1 MFQSHFKFKPKPMKR
16 ITLVFFTLLSFSL
29 FAQKDWIR
37 YSAISPDASQ
47 IVFAFQGDLFLVS
60 SDGGTAQPLLLSE
73 AYESNPVWS
82 HDGQKLAYTSD
93 LYGNFD
99 VFIFDFKTRVS
110 TRITYH
116 SAKQVPWT
124 FSPDDQYV
132 VFSATMDDNVK
143 NAQFPYGLLTELYKV
158 PVKGGRVK
166 QCLTTSAEN
175 VQVNKD
181 GSKLLY
187 HDVKGYEDPWRKH
200 HTSSVTRDIWI
211 YDKTTGKHTQLSTF
225 NGEDRNPLFSANEEN
240 MFFLSEQN
248 GIFNVF
254 EKALNTDSPETQL
267 TNFEKHPVRFLS
279 IANNN
284 SLAFIYDGGLYTK
297 REGEE
302 AKKLNLIIPK
312 FKEVAQSV
320 PKSFSKDA
328 TELNVSPNGKEVVF
342 VVRGEVF
349 VTSVEFATTKRI
361 TNTPEQ
367 ERDVSFSPDGKS
379 ILYSSERNGSWGIYE
394 TSLINADEESFASA
408 TVLKEK
414 AILAN
419 DKNTFQPEY
428 SPDGKEI
435 AFLEERTELKVI
447 NLASKEER
455 SILDGKYNYSYSDG
469 DQWYQWSPDGKYLL
483 VSYLGGK
490 RWVDEVG
497 LVDAK
502 GGKEPINLSL
512 SGYADSNPKWI
523 MEGNGMLWFSDRNGM
538 RSHGSWGSKRDAY
551 AMFFNQEF
559 YEKFTMSK
567 EEYEAKYP
575 KKKEDDKEKSD
586 VAETS
591 KKKKGK
597 ETEAK
602 KEEKNVEMNL
612 SNLEDRVARLTIN
625 SSDLGDAVLTKD
637 GKNLFYLSRFEKGYD
652 LWLHKFKE
660 NETKLVLKLN
670 GRGGDLIMDKEGEKL
685 FLLSAGSLIKLS
697 IKNIDK
703 PEKKSIAFN
712 AEMNLN
718 PARER
723 EYIFNHAWKQVND
736 KFYSPDFKGVDWEM
750 YKKAY
755 EEFLPGISNNYDF
768 AELLGEMLGEL
779 NGSHT
784 GGRYSHQADGDKTA
798 SLGAFYDLS
807 FVGKGLKIA
816 EIIEK
821 GPLDKSDLDIKVG
834 DVIEQIN
841 GVDILADVN
850 YFELLNK
857 VEGKNTQLRIYHPA
871 TLKSS
876 KIVVKPMSQ
885 GEKSAL
891 LYDRWT
897 KFMREETDRISGG
910 KVGYVHIRGMDDA
923 SFRIAY
929 SEILGRNVD
938 KEAIVVD
945 TRFNGGGWLHDDLV
959 TLLSGERYVDFA
971 PRGHYVGSE
980 PMEKWYR
987 PSVVL
992 MGEGNYSDA
1001 HAFPYAYKALKIG
1014 KLVGMPVPGTM
1025 TAVWWERQIDP
1036 SLVFGIPQM
1045 GMWDLNGNYLEGQ
1058 QLEPDVKVAQEKE
1071 KVSQGIDQQL
1081 IKAIE
1086 VVLEK

>member
-1 MFQSHFKFKPKPMKR
+1 MKR
-16 ITLVFFTLLSFSL
+16 FTIVVLTLFSLHL

-47 IVFAFQGDLFLVS
+47 IVFAFQGDLFTVS
-60 SDGGTAQPLLLSE
+60 SNGGEAQPLLLSE

-82 HDGQKLAYTSD
+82 NDGTKLAYTSD

-99 VFIFDFKTRVS
+99 IFIFDFETRKS
-110 TRITYH
+110 SRITYH
-116 SAKQVPWT
+116 SAKQIPWT
-124 FSPDDQYV
+124 FSPDDQFV
-132 VFSATMDDNVK
+132 IFSATLDDDVK

-158 PVKGGRVK
+158 PVSGGRVK

-175 VQVNKD
+175 VQVSKD
-181 GSKLLY
+181 GSLLLY

-225 NGEDRNPLFSANEEN
+225 KGEDRNPVFAANEEK
-240 MFFLSEQN
+240 MFFLSEQD
-248 GIFNVF
+248 GIFNVY
-254 EKALNTDSPETQL
+254 EKGLTVNSTETQL
-267 TNFEKHPVRFLS
+267 TSFENHPVRFLS
-279 IANNN
+279 AADNNT
-284 SLAFIYDGGLYTK
+284 LAFIYDGGLYTK
-297 REGEE
+297 NEGAE
-302 AKKLNLIIPK
+302 AKELNLTIPK
-312 FKEVAQSV
+312 FKEVAMSAL
-320 PKSFSKDA
+320 KSFSKDA
-328 TELNVSPNGKEVVF
+328 TEMNVSPNGKEIVF
-342 VVRGEVF
+342 IVRGEIF

-367 ERDVSFSPDGKS
+367 ERSVSFSPDGKA
-379 ILYSSERNGSWGIYE
+379 ILYASERNGSWNLYE
-394 TSLINADEESFASA
+394 TSLVNTEEKAFATS

-414 AILAN
+414 VILAN

-435 AFLEERTELKVI
+435 AFLQERTELKVI
-447 NLASKEER
+447 NLETKAER
-455 SILDGKYNYSYSDG
+455 SVLSGDYNYSYSDG
-469 DQWYQWSPDGKYLL
+469 DQWYQWSPDGKYFL

-502 GGKEPINLSL
+502 GGVEPVNLSL

-523 MEGNGMLWFSDRNGM
+523 MEGNGMLWFSNRNGM

-559 YEKFTMSK
+559 YEKFTMTK
-567 EEYEAKYP
+567 EEYAAKYD
-575 KKKEDDKEKSD
+575 KKKEESKEKEE
-586 VAETS
+586 VS

-597 ETEAK
+597 DVKEK
-602 KEEKNVEMNL
+602 KEEKSVVLNL
-612 SNLEDRVARLTIN
+612 KNLEDRVARLTIH
-625 SSDLGDAVLTKD
+625 SSSLGDVVLTKD

-660 NETKLVLKLN
+660 NETKLVLKLS
-670 GRGGDLIMDKEGEKL
+670 GRGGQLKMDKDGKNL
-685 FLLSAGSLIKLS
+685 FLLSGGSLIKLD
-697 IKNIDK
+697 IKNVDK
-703 PEKKSIAFN
+703 PAKKSIAFK
-712 AEMNLN
+712 ADMNLD
-718 PARER
+718 ASSER

-736 KFYSPDFKGVDWEM
+736 KFYAPDFKGVDWKM
-750 YKKAY
+750 YKEAY
-755 EEFLPGISNNYDF
+755 EAFLPSISNNYDF

-784 GGRYSHQADGDKTA
+784 GGRYSHQAKGDATA

-807 FVGKGLKIA
+807 FIGKGLKIA

-841 GVDILADVN
+841 GVDIFADFN
-850 YFELLNK
+850 YFKLLNQ
-857 VEGKNTQLRIYHPA
+857 VTNKNTQLRIYHPA
-871 TLKSS
+871 TQKSS
-876 KIVVKPMSQ
+876 VVVIKPISQ
-885 GEKSAL
+885 RAKSAL

-897 KFMREETDRISGG
+897 KFMREETDRISNG
-910 KVGYVHIRGMDDA
+910 KVGYVHVRGMNDA
-923 SFRIAY
+923 SFRVAY

-1036 SLVFGIPQM
+1036 TLVFGIPQM
-1045 GMWDLNGNYLEGQ
+1045 GVWDLNGNYLEGQ
-1058 QLEPDVKVAQEKE
+1058 QLEPDVKVEQEKE
-1071 KVSQGIDQQL
+1071 VVSKRIDQQL

-1086 VVLEK
+1086 VVLQK

>member
-1 MFQSHFKFKPKPMKR
+1 VFPWHFKFKPIQMKR
-16 ITLVFFTLLSFSL
+16 FTIVVLTLFSLHL

-47 IVFAFQGDLFLVS
+47 IVFAFQGDLFTVS
-60 SDGGTAQPLLLSE
+60 SNGGEAQPLLLSE

-82 HDGQKLAYTSD
+82 NDGTKLAYTSD

-99 VFIFDFKTRVS
+99 IFIFDFETRKS
-110 TRITYH
+110 SRITYH
-116 SAKQVPWT
+116 SAKQIPWT
-124 FSPDDQYV
+124 FSPDDQFV
-132 VFSATMDDNVK
+132 IFSATLDDDVK

-158 PVKGGRVK
+158 PVSGGRVK

-175 VQVNKD
+175 VQVSKD
-181 GSKLLY
+181 GSILLY

-211 YDKTTGKHTQLSTF
+211 YNKTTGKHTQLSTF
-225 NGEDRNPLFSANEEN
+225 KGEDRNPVFAANEEK
-240 MFFLSEQN
+240 MFFLSEQD
-248 GIFNVF
+248 GIFNVY
-254 EKALNTDSPETQL
+254 EKGLTVNSTETQL
-267 TNFEKHPVRFLS
+267 TSFENHPVRFLS
-279 IANNN
+279 AADNNT
-284 SLAFIYDGGLYTK
+284 LAFIYDGGLYTK
-297 REGEE
+297 NEGAE
-302 AKKLNLIIPK
+302 AKELNLTIPK
-312 FKEVAQSV
+312 FKEVAMSAL
-320 PKSFSKDA
+320 KSFSKDA
-328 TELNVSPNGKEVVF
+328 TEMNVSPNGKEIVF
-342 VVRGEVF
+342 IVRGEIF

-367 ERDVSFSPDGKS
+367 ERSVSFSPDGKA
-379 ILYSSERNGSWGIYE
+379 ILYASERNGSWNLYE
-394 TSLINADEESFASA
+394 TSLVNTEEKAFATS

-414 AILAN
+414 VILAN

-435 AFLEERTELKVI
+435 AFLQERTELKVI
-447 NLASKEER
+447 NLETKAER
-455 SILDGKYNYSYSDG
+455 SVLSGDYNYSYSDG
-469 DQWYQWSPDGKYLL
+469 DQWYQWSPDGKYFL

-502 GGKEPINLSL
+502 GGVEPVNLSL

-523 MEGNGMLWFSDRNGM
+523 MEGNGMLWFSNRNGM

-559 YEKFTMSK
+559 YEKFTMTK
-567 EEYEAKYP
+567 EEYAAKYD
-575 KKKEDDKEKSD
+575 KKKEESKEKEE
-586 VAETS
+586 VS

-597 ETEAK
+597 DVKEK
-602 KEEKNVEMNL
+602 KEEKSVVLNL
-612 SNLEDRVARLTIN
+612 KNLEDRVARLTIH
-625 SSDLGDAVLTKD
+625 SSSLGDVVLTKD

-660 NETKLVLKLN
+660 NETKLVLKLS
-670 GRGGDLIMDKEGEKL
+670 GRGGQLKMDKDGKNL
-685 FLLSAGSLIKLS
+685 FLLSGGSLIKLD
-697 IKNIDK
+697 IKNVDK
-703 PEKKSIAFN
+703 PAKKSIAFK
-712 AEMNLN
+712 ADMNLD
-718 PARER
+718 ASSER

-736 KFYSPDFKGVDWEM
+736 KFYAPDFKGVDWKM
-750 YKKAY
+750 YKEAY
-755 EEFLPGISNNYDF
+755 EAFLPSISNNYDF

-784 GGRYSHQADGDKTA
+784 GGRYSHQAKGDATA

-807 FVGKGLKIA
+807 FIGKGLKIA

-841 GVDILADVN
+841 GVDIFADFN
-850 YFELLNK
+850 YFKLLNQ
-857 VEGKNTQLRIYHPA
+857 VTNKNTQLRIYHPA
-871 TLKSS
+871 TQKSS
-876 KIVVKPMSQ
+876 VVVIKPISQ
-885 GEKSAL
+885 RAKSAL

-897 KFMREETDRISGG
+897 KFMREETDRISNG
-910 KVGYVHIRGMDDA
+910 KVGYVHVRGMNDA
-923 SFRIAY
+923 SFRVAY

-1036 SLVFGIPQM
+1036 TLVFGIPQM
-1045 GMWDLNGNYLEGQ
+1045 GVWDLNGNYLEGQ
-1058 QLEPDVKVAQEKE
+1058 QLEPDVKVEQEKE
-1071 KVSQGIDQQL
+1071 VVSKRIDQQL

-1086 VVLEK
+1086 VVLQK

>member
-1 MFQSHFKFKPKPMKR
+1 MKK
-16 ITLVFFTLLSFSL
+16 ITLVFFALLSISL

-37 YSAISPDASQ
+37 YASISPDASQ
-47 IVFAFQGDLFLVS
+47 IVFAYQGDLFLVS

-82 HDGQKLAYTSD
+82 NDGKRLAYTSD

-99 VFIFDFKTRVS
+99 IFIFDFATRVS
-110 TRITYH
+110 NRITYH

-124 FSPDDQYV
+124 FSPDDKFV
-132 VFSATMDDNVK
+132 LFSAQLDDNVK

-158 PVKGGRVK
+158 PVTGGRVI

-175 VQVNKD
+175 VNVSKD

-187 HDVKGYEDPWRKH
+187 QDVKGYEDPWRKH
-200 HTSSVTRDIWI
+200 HTSSVTRDIWL
-211 YDKTTGKHTQLSTF
+211 YNKDEGKHTKISTF
-225 NGEDRNPLFSANEEN
+225 KGEDRNPVFSANEDK

-248 GIFNVF
+248 GIFNVY
-254 EKALNTDSPETQL
+254 EKALTTDSQEIKL
-267 TNFEKHPVRFLS
+267 TSFEKNPVRFLS
-279 IANNN
+279 VANNN
-284 SLAFIYDGGLYTK
+284 TLAFIYDGGLYTK
-297 REGEE
+297 NEGAD
-302 AKKLNLIIPK
+302 AKRLNLTIPK
-312 FKEVAQSV
+312 FKEVALSV

-328 TELNVSPNGKEVVF
+328 TEMNVSLNGKEIVF

-349 VTSVEFATTKRI
+349 VTSVEFGTTKRI

-367 ERDVSFSPDGKS
+367 ERNVSFNPDGKS
-379 ILYSSERNGSWGIYE
+379 ILYSSERNGSWNIYE
-394 TSLINADEESFASA
+394 TSLVNPEEESFALS

-414 AILAN
+414 PIVVN
-419 DKNTFQPEY
+419 EKNTFQPEY

-447 NLASKEER
+447 NLATKAQR
-455 SILDGKYNYSYSDG
+455 SVLAGTYNYSYSDG
-469 DQWYQWSPDGKYLL
+469 DQWYQWSPDGKYFL

-502 GGKEPINLSL
+502 GGKDPINLSL

-523 MEGNGMLWFSDRNGM
+523 MNGNGMLWFSDRNGM
-538 RSHGSWGSKRDAY
+538 RSHGSWGAKRDAY

-559 YEKFTMSK
+559 YEKFTMTK

-575 KKKEDDKEKSD
+575 KKKDEDKEKPD
-586 VAETS
+586 LAEAS
-591 KKKKGK
+591 KNKKVKV
-597 ETEAK
+597 TEEK
-602 KEEKNVEMNL
+602 KEEKKVEMNL
-612 SNLEDRVARLTIN
+612 ANLEDRVERVTIN
-625 SSDLGDAVLTKD
+625 SSDLGDAVLTND
-637 GKNLFYLSRFEKGYD
+637 GENLFYLSRFEKGYD
-652 LWLHKFKE
+652 LWLHKIKE
-660 NETKLVLKLN
+660 KETKLVLKLD
-670 GRGGDLIMDKEGEKL
+670 GRGGQLKMDKDGKNL
-685 FLLSAGSLIKLS
+685 FLLSGGNLIKLD
-697 IKNIDK
+697 IKNVDK
-703 PEKKSIAFN
+703 PEKKNIAFKADMDWN
-712 AEMNLN
+712 A
-718 PARER
+718 AGER
-723 EYIFNHAWKQVND
+723 EYIFYHAWKQVND
-736 KFYSPDFKGVDWEM
+736 KFYAPDFKGVDWEL

-755 EEFLPGISNNYDF
+755 EAFLPSISNNYDF

-784 GGRYSHQADGDKTA
+784 GGRYSHQADGDATA

-821 GPLDKSDLDIKVG
+821 GPLDKSDLDIKAG
-834 DVIEQIN
+834 DIIEQIN
-841 GVDILADVN
+841 GIDILPEVN
-850 YFELLNK
+850 YYQLLNQLD
-857 VEGKNTQLRIYHPA
+857 GKNTQLKIYHPA
-871 TLKSS
+871 TQKSS
-876 KIVVKPMSQ
+876 VVVVKPISQ
-885 GEKSAL
+885 GAKSSL
-891 LYDRWT
+891 LYDRWI
-897 KFMREETDRISGG
+897 KFMREETNRLSDG
-910 KVGYVHIRGMDDA
+910 KVGYVHVRGMDDA
-923 SFRIAY
+923 SFRVAY

-938 KEAIVVD
+938 KEAIIVD

-1045 GMWDLNGNYLEGQ
+1045 GVWDLDGNYLENQ
-1058 QLEPDVKVAQEKE
+1058 QLEPDVMMAQDKE

-1081 IKAIE
+1081 MKAVEIL
-1086 VVLEK
+1086 LEK

>member
-1 MFQSHFKFKPKPMKR
+1 MKR
-16 ITLVFFTLLSFSL
+16 FSLVFFALLSLNLS
-29 FAQKDWIR
+29 AQKDWIR
-37 YSAISPDASQ
+37 YASISPDASQ
-47 IVFAFQGDLFLVS
+47 IAFAYQGDLYMVS
-60 SDGGTAQPLLLSE
+60 TDGGTAKPLLLGE

-82 HDGQKLAYTSD
+82 NDGSKLAYTSD

-99 VFIFDFKTRVS
+99 IFIFDLETRKS

-124 FSPDDQYV
+124 FSPDDKFV
-132 VFSATMDDNVK
+132 VFSATLDDNVK

-158 PVKGGRVK
+158 PVTGGRVK

-175 VQVNKD
+175 VQVSKD

-200 HTSSVTRDIWI
+200 HTSSVTRDIWVF
-211 YDKTTGKHTQLSTF
+211 DKKAGTHTQISTF
-225 NGEDRNPLFSANEEN
+225 KGEDRNPVFAANEEKL
-240 MFFLSEQN
+240 FFLSEQN
-248 GIFNVF
+248 GTFNVY
-254 EKALNTDSPETQL
+254 EKALTAGSPETQL
-267 TNFEKHPVRFLS
+267 TSFEHHPVRFLS

-284 SLAFIYDGGLYTK
+284 TLAFIYDGGLYIK
-297 REGEE
+297 NEDEE
-302 AKKLNLIIPK
+302 AEKLNLTIPK
-312 FKEVAQSV
+312 FKEVALSV

-328 TELNVSPNGKEVVF
+328 TEMNVSPNGKEVVF

-361 TNTPEQ
+361 TNTAEQ
-367 ERDVSFSPDGKS
+367 ERSVSFSPDGKS
-379 ILYSSERNGSWGIYE
+379 ILYASERNGSWGIYE
-394 TSLINADEESFASA
+394 TNLVFADEDNFTSA

-414 AILAN
+414 VILAN
-419 DKNTFQPEY
+419 EKNTFQPQY

-447 NLASKEER
+447 NLETKVQR
-455 SILDGKYNYSYSDG
+455 SVLSGDYNYSYSDG
-469 DQWYQWSPDGKYLL
+469 DQWYQWSPDGKYFL

-502 GGKEPINLSL
+502 GGVEPVNLSL

-523 MEGNGMLWFSDRNGM
+523 MNGNGMLWFSDRNGM
-538 RSHGSWGSKRDAY
+538 RSHGSHGSKRDAY

-559 YEKFTMSK
+559 YEKFTMTK
-567 EEYEAKYP
+567 EEYEAKYD
-575 KKKEDDKEKSD
+575 KKEDDDKEE
-586 VAETS
+586 AEETKTS

-597 ETEAK
+597 KVEEETE
-602 KEEKNVEMNL
+602 EKSVVLNL
-612 SNLEDRVARLTIN
+612 KNLEDRIARLTIH
-625 SSDLGDAVLTKD
+625 SSSLGDAVLTKD

-660 NETKLVLKLN
+660 KETKLVLKLN
-670 GRGGDLIMDKEGEKL
+670 GRGGQLKMDKDGKNL
-685 FLLSAGSLIKLS
+685 FLLSGGSLIKLD
-697 IKNIDK
+697 IKNVDK
-703 PEKKSIAFN
+703 PTKKSIAFK
-712 AEMNLN
+712 AEMHWN
-718 PARER
+718 AAGER
-723 EYIFNHAWKQVND
+723 EYIFYHAWKQVND
-736 KFYSPDFKGVDWEM
+736 KFYAPDFKGVDWEM
-750 YKKAY
+750 YKKEY
-755 EEFLPGISNNYDF
+755 EAFLPSISNNYDF
-768 AELLGEMLGEL
+768 AELLSEMLGEL

-784 GGRYSHQADGDKTA
+784 GGRYSHQAKGDATA
-798 SLGAFYDLS
+798 SLGAFFDLS

-816 EIIEK
+816 EVIEK
-821 GPLDKSDLDIKVG
+821 GPLDKSDLDITVG

-841 GVDILADVN
+841 GVDILPEIN
-850 YFELLNK
+850 YFKLLNK
-857 VEGKNTQLRIYHPA
+857 LDGKNTQLRIYHPS
-871 TLKSS
+871 TKKSS
-876 KIVVKPMSQ
+876 IVVVKPINQ
-885 GEKSAL
+885 RKKSSL

-897 KFMREETDRISGG
+897 KFMREETDRLSNG
-910 KVGYVHIRGMDDA
+910 KVGYVHIRGMNDA
-923 SFRIAY
+923 SFRVAY

-938 KEAIVVD
+938 KEALVVD

-959 TLLSGERYVDFA
+959 TLLSGERYIDFA
-971 PRGHYVGSE
+971 PRGRYVGSE

-1036 SLVFGIPQM
+1036 TIVFGIPQL
-1045 GMWDLNGNYLEGQ
+1045 GIWDLDGNYLENQ
-1058 QLEPDVKVAQEKE
+1058 QLEPDVLVAQDKE

-1081 IKAIE
+1081 MKAIE

>member
-1 MFQSHFKFKPKPMKR
+1 MKK
-16 ITLVFFTLLSFSL
+16 ITLVFFALLSISL

-37 YSAISPDASQ
+37 YASISPDASQ
-47 IVFAFQGDLFLVS
+47 IVFAYQGDLFLVS

-82 HDGQKLAYTSD
+82 NDGKRLAYTSD

-99 VFIFDFKTRVS
+99 IFIFDFATRVS
-110 TRITYH
+110 NRITYH

-124 FSPDDQYV
+124 FSPDDKFV
-132 VFSATMDDNVK
+132 LFSAQLDDNVK

-158 PVKGGRVK
+158 PVTGGRVI

-175 VQVNKD
+175 VNVSKD

-187 HDVKGYEDPWRKH
+187 QDVKGYEDPWRKH
-200 HTSSVTRDIWI
+200 HTSSVTRDIWL
-211 YDKTTGKHTQLSTF
+211 YNKDEGKHTKISTF
-225 NGEDRNPLFSANEEN
+225 KGEDRNPVFSANEDK

-248 GIFNVF
+248 GIFNVY
-254 EKALNTDSPETQL
+254 EKALTTDSQEIQL
-267 TNFEKHPVRFLS
+267 TSFEKNPVRFLS
-279 IANNN
+279 VANNN
-284 SLAFIYDGGLYTK
+284 TLAFIYDGGLYTK
-297 REGEE
+297 NEGAD
-302 AKKLNLIIPK
+302 AKRLNLTIPK
-312 FKEVAQSV
+312 FKEVALSV

-328 TELNVSPNGKEVVF
+328 TEMNVSLNGKEIVF

-349 VTSVEFATTKRI
+349 VTSVEFGTTKRI

-367 ERDVSFSPDGKS
+367 ERNVSFNPDGKS
-379 ILYSSERNGSWGIYE
+379 ILYSSERNGSWNIYE
-394 TSLINADEESFASA
+394 TSLVNPEEESFALS

-414 AILAN
+414 PIVVN
-419 DKNTFQPEY
+419 EKNTFQPEY

-447 NLASKEER
+447 NLATKAQR
-455 SILDGKYNYSYSDG
+455 SVLAGTYNYSYSDG
-469 DQWYQWSPDGKYLL
+469 DQWYQWSPDGKYFL

-502 GGKEPINLSL
+502 GGKEPVNLSL
-512 SGYADSNPKWI
+512 SGYADSDPKWI
-523 MEGNGMLWFSDRNGM
+523 MNGNGMLWFSDRNGM
-538 RSHGSWGSKRDAY
+538 RSHGSWGAKRDAY

-559 YEKFTMSK
+559 YEKFTMTK

-575 KKKEDDKEKSD
+575 KKKDEDKEKPD
-586 VAETS
+586 LAEAS
-591 KKKKGK
+591 KNKKVKV
-597 ETEAK
+597 TEEK
-602 KEEKNVEMNL
+602 KEEKKVEMNL
-612 SNLEDRVARLTIN
+612 ANLEDRIARLTIN
-625 SSDLGDAVLTKD
+625 SSDLGDAVLTND
-637 GKNLFYLSRFEKGYD
+637 GENLFYLSRFEKGYD
-652 LWLHKFKE
+652 LWLHKIKE
-660 NETKLVLKLN
+660 KETKLVLKLD
-670 GRGGDLIMDKEGEKL
+670 GRGGQLKMDKDGKNL
-685 FLLSAGSLIKLS
+685 FLLSGGSLIKLD
-697 IKNIDK
+697 IKNVDK
-703 PEKKSIAFN
+703 PEKKNIAFKADMDWN
-712 AEMNLN
+712 A
-718 PARER
+718 AGER
-723 EYIFNHAWKQVND
+723 EYIFYHAWKQVND
-736 KFYSPDFKGVDWEM
+736 KFYAPDFKGVDWEL

-755 EEFLPGISNNYDF
+755 EAFLPSISNNYDF

-784 GGRYSHQADGDKTA
+784 GGRYSHQADGDATA

-821 GPLDKSDLDIKVG
+821 GPLDKSDLDIKAG
-834 DVIEQIN
+834 DIIEQIN
-841 GVDILADVN
+841 GIDILPEVN
-850 YFELLNK
+850 YYQLLNQLD
-857 VEGKNTQLRIYHPA
+857 GKNTQLRIYHPA
-871 TLKSS
+871 TQKSS
-876 KIVVKPMSQ
+876 VVVVKPISQ
-885 GEKSAL
+885 GAKSSL
-891 LYDRWT
+891 LYDRWV
-897 KFMREETDRISGG
+897 KFMREETNRLSDG
-910 KVGYVHIRGMDDA
+910 KVGYVHVRGMDDA
-923 SFRIAY
+923 SFRVAY

-938 KEAIVVD
+938 KEAIIVD

-1025 TAVWWERQIDP
+1025 TAVWWERQIDQ
-1036 SLVFGIPQM
+1036 SLVFGIPQL
-1045 GMWDLNGNYLEGQ
+1045 GVWDLDGNYLENQ
-1058 QLEPDVKVAQEKE
+1058 QLEPDVMVAQDKE

-1081 IKAIE
+1081 MKAVEIL
-1086 VVLEK
+1086 LEK

>member
-1 MFQSHFKFKPKPMKR
+1 MKR
-16 ITLVFFTLLSFSL
+16 FTLVFFALLSLNL

-47 IVFAFQGDLFLVS
+47 IVFAYQGDLFIVS
-60 SDGGTAQPLLLSE
+60 SDGGTAEPLLLSE

-82 HDGQKLAYTSD
+82 NDGSKLAYTSD

-99 VFIFDFKTRVS
+99 IFIFDFASRKS
-110 TRITYH
+110 YRITYH

-124 FSPDDQYV
+124 FSPDDKFV
-132 VFSATMDDNVK
+132 IFSATLDDNVK

-158 PVKGGRVK
+158 PVTGGRIK
-166 QCLTTSAEN
+166 QCLTTPAEN
-175 VQVNKD
+175 VQLSKD
-181 GSKLLY
+181 GSKILY

-211 YDKTTGKHTQLSTF
+211 YDKITGKHTQLSTF
-225 NGEDRNPLFSANEEN
+225 KGEDRNPVFADSEEK
-240 MFFLSEQN
+240 MFFLSERS
-248 GIFNVF
+248 GSFNVY
-254 EKALNTDSPETQL
+254 EKELTADSPEVQL
-267 TNFEKHPVRFLS
+267 TNFENNPVRFLS
-279 IANNN
+279 IADNNT
-284 SLAFIYDGGLYTK
+284 LAFIYDGGLYTK
-297 REGEE
+297 SEGAD
-302 AKKLNLIIPK
+302 AKKLELTIPK
-312 FKEVAQSV
+312 FKEVAQSI

-328 TELNVSPNGKEVVF
+328 TEMNVSPNGKEVVF

-367 ERDVSFSPDGKS
+367 ERSVSFSPDGKS
-379 ILYSSERNGSWGIYE
+379 ILYASERNGSWGIYE
-394 TSLINADEESFASA
+394 TSLVFDDEDAFATA

-414 AILAN
+414 VILAN

-447 NLASKEER
+447 NLETKAQR
-455 SILDGKYNYSYSDG
+455 SILSGDYNYSYSDG
-469 DQWYQWSPDGKYLL
+469 DQWYQWSPDGKYFL

-502 GGKEPINLSL
+502 GGVEPINLTL
-512 SGYADSNPKWI
+512 SGYSDSNPKWI
-523 MEGNGMLWFSDRNGM
+523 MNGNGMLWISDRNGM

-559 YEKFTMSK
+559 YEKFTMTK
-567 EEYEAKYP
+567 EEYEAKYD
-575 KKKEDDKEKSD
+575 KKKDDDKDETEDTK
-586 VAETS
+586 TS
-591 KKKKGK
+591 KKKKDK
-597 ETEAK
+597 DVD
-602 KEEKNVEMNL
+602 EEESVVLNL
-612 SNLEDRVARLTIN
+612 ENLEDRISRLTIN
-625 SSDLGDAVLTKD
+625 SSSLGDAILTKD
-637 GKNLFYLSRFEKGYD
+637 GKNLFYLSSFEKGYD

-660 NETKLVLKLN
+660 KETKLVLKLN
-670 GRGGDLIMDKEGEKL
+670 GRGGQLKMDKDGKNL
-685 FLLSAGSLIKLS
+685 FLLSGGSIMKLD

-703 PEKKSIAFN
+703 PVKKNIAFK
-712 AEMNLN
+712 AEMDWN
-718 PARER
+718 PAAER
-723 EYIFNHAWKQVND
+723 EYIFNHTWKQVND
-736 KFYSPDFKGVDWEM
+736 KFYAPDFKGVDWKM
-750 YKKAY
+750 YKEIYKA
-755 EEFLPGISNNYDF
+755 FLPSISNNYDF

-784 GGRYSHQADGDKTA
+784 GGRYSHHSNGDATA

-807 FVGKGLKIA
+807 FRGKGLKIA
-816 EIIEK
+816 EILEK
-821 GPLDKSDLDIKVG
+821 GPLDKSDLDISVG

-841 GVDILADVN
+841 GVDILPEVN
-850 YFELLNK
+850 YFKLLNK
-857 VEGKNTQLRIYHPA
+857 LDGKNTQLRIYHP
-871 TLKSS
+871 TTQKSS
-876 KIVVKPMSQ
+876 IVVMKPISQ
-885 GEKSAL
+885 RKKSAL

-897 KFMREETDRISGG
+897 KFMREETARLSDG
-910 KVGYVHIRGMDDA
+910 KIGYVHVKGMNDA
-923 SFRIAY
+923 SFRVAY

-938 KEAIVVD
+938 KEAIIVD

-959 TLLSGERYVDFA
+959 TLLSGKRYVDFA
-971 PRGHYVGSE
+971 PRGHYIGSE

-992 MGEGNYSDA
+992 MSEGNYSDA
-1001 HAFPYAYKALKIG
+1001 HAFPYVYKVLKIG

-1036 SLVFGIPQM
+1036 TIVFGIPQM
-1045 GMWDLNGNYLEGQ
+1045 GVWDLNGNYLEGQ
-1058 QLEPDVKVAQEKE
+1058 QLEPDVKVAQDKE
-1071 KVSQGIDQQL
+1071 KISQGIDQQL
-1081 IKAIE
+1081 MKAVEI
-1086 VVLEK
+1086 LLKK

>member
-1 MFQSHFKFKPKPMKR
+1 MKR
-16 ITLVFFTLLSFSL
+16 FMLVFFALLSLNL

-47 IVFAFQGDLFLVS
+47 IVFAYQGDLFLVPS
-60 SDGGTAQPLLLSE
+60 GGGKAEPLLLSE

-82 HDGQKLAYTSD
+82 NDGTKMAYTSD

-99 VFIFDFKTRVS
+99 IFIFDFATRKS
-110 TRITYH
+110 SRITYH

-124 FSPDDQYV
+124 FSPDDQFV
-132 VFSATMDDNVK
+132 LFSATMDDNVK

-158 PVKGGRVK
+158 PVNGGRIK

-175 VQVNKD
+175 VQVSKD

-200 HTSSVTRDIWI
+200 HTSSVTRDIWVF
-211 YDKTTGKHTQLSTF
+211 DKTEGKHTKISTF
-225 NGEDRNPLFSANEEN
+225 KGEDRNPVFAANEEK

-248 GIFNVF
+248 GTFNVY
-254 EKALNTDSPETQL
+254 EKALTLESPEKQL
-267 TNFEKHPVRFLS
+267 TSFENHPVRFLS
-279 IANNN
+279 AAKDNT
-284 SLAFIYDGGLYTK
+284 LAFIYDGGLYTK
-297 REGEE
+297 KEGDD
-302 AKKLNLIIPK
+302 AKKLNLTIPK
-312 FKEVAQSV
+312 FKEVAQSI
-320 PKSFSKDA
+320 PKSFSKEA
-328 TELNVSPNGKEVVF
+328 TEMNVSPDGKEIVF

-367 ERDVSFSPDGKS
+367 ERNVSFSPDGKS
-379 ILYSSERNGSWGIYE
+379 VLYASERNGSWNIYE
-394 TSLINADEESFASA
+394 TKIVNTDEESFASA

-414 AILAN
+414 VILAN

-447 NLASKEER
+447 NLATKAQR
-455 SILDGKYNYSYSDG
+455 SILSGDYNYSYSDG
-469 DQWYQWSPDGKYLL
+469 DQWYQWSPDGKYFL

-502 GGKEPINLSL
+502 GGVEPVNLSL

-523 MEGNGMLWFSDRNGM
+523 MNGNGMLWFSDRNGM
-538 RSHGSWGSKRDAY
+538 RSHGSWGAKRDAY

-559 YEKFTMSK
+559 YEKFTMTK
-567 EEYEAKYP
+567 EEYAAKYD
-575 KKKEDDKEKSD
+575 KKKDDDKEKPD
-586 VAETS
+586 VDKDS
-591 KKKKGK
+591 KKKKK
-597 ETEAK
+597 KDVEKK
-602 KEEKNVEMNL
+602 KEEKSVELNL
-612 SNLEDRVARLTIN
+612 ANLEDRVARLTIN
-625 SSDLGDAVLTKD
+625 SSSLGDAVLTKD

-660 NETKLVLKLN
+660 KETKLVLKLN
-670 GRGGDLIMDKEGEKL
+670 GRGGQLKMDKDGKNL
-685 FLLSAGSLIKLS
+685 FLLSEGSIIKLD
-697 IKNIDK
+697 IKNVDK
-703 PEKKSIAFN
+703 PVKKSIAFK
-712 AEMNLN
+712 AEMDWN
-718 PARER
+718 PAAER

-736 KFYSPDFKGVDWEM
+736 KFYAPDFKGVDWKM
-750 YKKAY
+750 YKEAY
-755 EEFLPGISNNYDF
+755 EAFLPSISNNYDF

-784 GGRYSHQADGDKTA
+784 GGRYSHRGNGDATA
-798 SLGAFYDLS
+798 SLGAFFDLS
-807 FVGKGLKIA
+807 FQGKGLKIA

-821 GPLDKSDLDIKVG
+821 GPLDKSDFDLQVG

-841 GVDILADVN
+841 GVDILPEIN
-850 YFELLNK
+850 YYKLMNK
-857 VEGKNTQLRIYHPA
+857 VDGKNTQLRIYRPTA
-871 TLKSS
+871 QKSS
-876 KIVVKPMSQ
+876 IIVMKPISQ
-885 GEKSAL
+885 RAKSGL

-897 KFMREETDRISGG
+897 KFMREETDRLSDG
-910 KVGYVHIRGMDDA
+910 KVGYVHVKGMDDA
-923 SFRIAY
+923 SFRVVY

-938 KEAIVVD
+938 KEAIIVD

-971 PRGHYVGSE
+971 PRGRYVGSE

-1036 SLVFGIPQM
+1036 TIVFGIPQM
-1045 GMWDLNGNYLEGQ
+1045 GVWDLNGNYLEGQ
-1058 QLEPDVKVAQEKE
+1058 QLEPDVKVAQDKE

-1081 IKAIE
+1081 MKAVE
-1086 VVLEK
+1086 VLLQKK